1 MTAATTITE
10 TASALADITVYAGPG
25 ESAYAAIGSIGLTE
39 SFLSINDELGF
50 RYIEYDV
57 TGSTKKKRG
66 YIVDVLAANTYPGDF
81 ATGRKGTAKS
91 GVTVY
96 TGPSSANYVTA
107 GSLSS
112 GESFTYLTY
121 NPAATMQFV
130 EYSTASGSLQEEEYC
145 VILAKTT
152 YFYLVEYNTRN
163 GRKTAYA
170 NKQDLTV
177 IGDASSVPDDSGISS
192 NAAMSVSSTVYGGP
206 STKIFFRRKKH
217 LLSGLL
223 FVHRSRKQIHSN
235 GLLNVLI
242 LSVLPML
249 HNGKYKRLVR
259 ALHINIYSERPGFYI
274 SCLPGHDFICI
285 FPQWGFTPSPMT
297 ARQ

>member
-130 EYSTASGSLQEEEYC
+130 EYGTAS
-145 VILAKTT
+145 
-152 YFYLVEYNTRN
+152 
-163 GRKTAYA
+163 A

-192 NAAMSVSSTVYGGP
+192 NAAMSVSSTVYGRP

-242 LSVLPML
+242 LSVLPMI